1 MVLGWCSLAISLQC
15 AKPPN
20 NLQLVIYCGWVC
32 TTNWVSRGRALAAW
46 LLLYYGH
53 SPPGPR
59 RPPLQPSYHPP
70 RAAAVPPP
78 TSFPTNVS
86 SGYIVGGDA
95 PKVMLLLQC
104 VGESRS
110 RRGLPE
116 GQGGWLVPPN
126 TTQLAGCPQLP
137 NLDMT
142 YLLKWY
148 FIGALL
154 GTRLPTLGHPRPI
167 ASLSSI

>member
-32 TTNWVSRGRALAAW
+32 TTRWVSRGRALAAW
-46 LLLYYGH
+46 LLPYYAH

-70 RAAAVPPP
+70 RAAAVPLPP
-78 TSFPTNVS
+78 SFPTNVS
-86 SGYIVGGDA
+86 SGYITLYHIMGGDA

-104 VGESRS
+104 SGESRR

-116 GQGGWLVPPN
+116 GQAGLSRLAPPN
-126 TTQLAGCPQLP
+126 TTPLAGCLQLP

-142 YLLKWY
+142 Y
-148 FIGALL
+148 
-154 GTRLPTLGHPRPI
+154 P
-167 ASLSSI
+167 